1 MILGK
6 RFAKLKRSICAESI
20 FIELSSKKDGNHL
33 PKLPRKL
40 NMLFVLHVLK
50 EDKVNK
56 KALLC
61 ELDKYNHSV
70 KPARIGQNQDK
81 EEPL

>member
-40 NMLFVLHVLK
+40 NMLIVLHVLK
-50 EDKVNK
+50 DGKVNK
-56 KALLC
+56 KALLR
-61 ELDKYNHSV
+61 EFDKYSRIV
-70 KPARIGQNQDK
+70 KSA
-81 EEPL
+81 

>member
-20 FIELSSKKDGNHL
+20 FVELSSKDGNHL

-56 KALLC
+56 KALLR

>member
-1 MILGK
+1 MMILGK

-40 NMLFVLHVLK
+40 NMLIVLHVLK
-50 EDKVNK
+50 DGKVNK
-56 KALLC
+56 KALLR
-61 ELDKYNHSV
+61 EFDKYSRIV
-70 KPARIGQNQDK
+70 KSA
-81 EEPL
+81 